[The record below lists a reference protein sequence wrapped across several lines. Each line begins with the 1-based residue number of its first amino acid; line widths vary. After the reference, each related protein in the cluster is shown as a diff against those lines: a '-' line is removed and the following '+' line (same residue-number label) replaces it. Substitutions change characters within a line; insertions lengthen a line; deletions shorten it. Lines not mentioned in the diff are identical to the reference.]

1 MAFVNVASYYN
12 PTDLTDT
19 FKGGIGLDY
28 AWNRMMGERES
39 AKTRAEVRRHA
50 QEKVDNWMRLG
61 EKAFSGRTKNAQN
74 IAGIGS
80 LAGAGLSFASPY
92 IAKNWGGPVEPVTPQ
107 ETTDFGTY
115 GLDDIDHIKSGGG
128 IETIISPSGISP
140 GRRLRFSDPI
150 W

>member
-92 IAKNWGGPVEPVTPQ
+92 IAKNWGVPSTPQ
-107 ETTDFGTY
+107 GEYSDFGTY
-115 GLDDIDHIKSGGG
+115 GLDDARHLQSDNSGIEFTIGGG
-128 IETIISPSGISP
+128 PTLT
-140 GRRLRFSDPI
+140 RRVS